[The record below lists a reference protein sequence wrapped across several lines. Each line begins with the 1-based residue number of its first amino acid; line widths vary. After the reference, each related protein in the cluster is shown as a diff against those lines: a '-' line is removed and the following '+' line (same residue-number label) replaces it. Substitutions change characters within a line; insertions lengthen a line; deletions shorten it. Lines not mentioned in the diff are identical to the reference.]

1 MRFLTLVISI
11 LLFCSCSTF
20 RNTEE
25 TLVDVN
31 NTQEH
36 IIQKEI
42 QTIYQKDSSYVFVH
56 QEGDTIYNEQIHNHY
71 FYNTLVT
78 HDTITIIDSV
88 YVKQETVKEEVR
100 EPWYVK
106 SITLRIVLVC
116 IVVLA
121 FMYLKRR

>member
-20 RNTEE
+20 RNTED
-25 TLVDVN
+25 TFVDVN

>member
-20 RNTEE
+20 RNTED
-25 TLVDVN
+25 TFVDVN

-88 YVKQETVKEEVR
+88 YVKQETVKEEAR